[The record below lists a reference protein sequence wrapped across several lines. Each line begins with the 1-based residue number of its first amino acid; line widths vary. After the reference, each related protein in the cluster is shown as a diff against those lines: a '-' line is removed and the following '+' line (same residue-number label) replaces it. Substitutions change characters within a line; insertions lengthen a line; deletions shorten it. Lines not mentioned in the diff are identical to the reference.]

1 MSSKLGRGLGALIG
15 EGPDAAESTDR
26 TTGITT
32 VKVDKIIP
40 NRYQPRK
47 FFDKAKLQELANSL
61 IENGIIQP
69 IIVTKCDD
77 SQYELVA
84 GERRLEASK
93 LAGFT
98 EIPVIV
104 RSISAKEQLQL
115 AIIENVQR
123 EDLNPIEEA
132 RAYQQLNDEFHL
144 THVQI
149 SEIVGKDRATIS
161 NFIRLLKLDDTIQQ
175 HILEGQISSGHA
187 RAILQVDEKYRAAFV
202 EKIIKQSLSVRKAE
216 AEAKQILAEEP
227 QEKKP
232 MTRKLPEFIRRYQSI
247 LDTGFRGSAKIT
259 GRKNKGKI
267 VIQYSSEE
275 DLKNILETM
284 KISN

>member
-1 MSSKLGRGLGALIG
+1 MSSRLGKGLGALIG
-15 EGPDAAESTDR
+15 AGPDAAESTDR

-61 IENGIIQP
+61 KENGIIQP

-93 LAGFT
+93 IAGFT
-98 EIPVIV
+98 DVPVIV

-132 RAYQQLNDEFHL
+132 KAYQQLNEEFQL

-161 NFIRLLKLDDTIQQ
+161 NFIRLLKLDDSIQQ

-202 EKIIKQSLSVRKAE
+202 DKIIKQSLSVRKAE

-275 DLKNILETM
+275 DLKSILEQM
-284 KISN
+284 KISE